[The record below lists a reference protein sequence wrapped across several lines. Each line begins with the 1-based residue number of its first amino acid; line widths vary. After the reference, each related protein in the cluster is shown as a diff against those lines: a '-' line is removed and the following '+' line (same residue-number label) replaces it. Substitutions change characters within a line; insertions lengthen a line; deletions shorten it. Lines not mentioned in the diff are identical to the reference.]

1 MSDTTTVDNDLLDR
15 HAPQIGP
22 APVALYLLL
31 RRLATQE
38 GDSLVVVGYSHEEL
52 SERLKVAPN
61 SLAVYLEILSKR
73 RLIEVRAP
81 AVPARGR
88 CSSYLISEPRT
99 VYSVDSEN

>member
-38 GDSLVVVGYSHEEL
+38 GDSLVVVGYSHQEFAD
-52 SERLKVAPN
+52 RLNMSRRHVIRLLNVLKKNGMIRTPTGQG
-61 SLAVYLEILSKR
+61 KR
-73 RLIEVRAP
+73 AE
-81 AVPARGR
+81 
-88 CSSYLISEPRT
+88 
-99 VYSVDSEN
+99 YSFTK